1 MEYKGGGGGG
11 GAERQKYGERQI
23 VIQTERQTKR
33 EGESLKAVKITET

>member
-1 MEYKGGGGGG
+1 MQKDRNT
-11 GAERQKYGERQI
+11 ERDREI